1 MYWHEKKP
9 LELTYHFFFSFFFFF
24 TNSDYDIKTIA
35 KSISLNSLFL
45 QDMVT

>member
-1 MYWHEKKP
+1 MYWDEKKP
-9 LELTYHFFFSFFFFF
+9 LELIYHYYFFFF